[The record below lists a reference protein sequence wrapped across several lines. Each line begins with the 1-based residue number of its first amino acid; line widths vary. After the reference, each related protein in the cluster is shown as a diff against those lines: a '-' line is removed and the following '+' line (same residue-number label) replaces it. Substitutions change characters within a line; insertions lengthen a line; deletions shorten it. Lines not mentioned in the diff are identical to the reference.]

1 MTFILITVIFFS
13 WKPPILVY
21 NIWDDPVKN
30 FQIVVGPSLALGVGM
45 GAFIARMARTQLLEV
60 FREDYVR
67 TARAKG
73 LGEQLVMWR
82 HVVRN
87 ALLPVFT
94 LSGLQ
99 FAFLL
104 GGSVAVEQAFSVPG
118 LGRALIGGIQDRD
131 WTIIQNL
138 VLLYAIVFVLI
149 NLVVDLAYGIIDLE
163 SDTSSALQTP
173 EGRQSVSQITGQ
185 ALENLQ
191 TRRKGRVPLLYEN
204 ATRFARSS
212 TLGAGAAVFLVL
224 IALIAV
230 FAGFLAPSDPNAQNY
245 SALLQTPSW
254 DFPMGTDSLGRDTLS
269 RVISG
274 TQLSLIVSVSAVG
287 LSKLIG
293 FTWGIVSG
301 YVGGRFDLLSQ
312 RLLDVLIS
320 FPSVIL
326 ALLLLVAL
334 GAGVNTVIIAI
345 AATGIAGTTR
355 IIRSVAL
362 LVRESEY
369 VLAARMIGG
378 SPVRVMLRH
387 VAPQC
392 VAPLLVVASASLGG
406 AIFTEAALS
415 YLGLGIPPPD
425 PSWGNMLGGIL
436 VASFKPPW
444 WLVVFPGCAITLTIL
459 AFNLFGDALR
469 DHLDPRLRGRLE

>member
-1 MTFILITVIFFS
+1 MS
-13 WKPPILVY
+13 
-21 NIWDDPVKN
+21 
-30 FQIVVGPSLALGVGM
+30 
-45 GAFIARMARTQLLEV
+45 
-60 FREDYVR
+60 
-67 TARAKG
+67 
-73 LGEQLVMWR
+73 
-82 HVVRN
+82 
-87 ALLPVFT
+87 
-94 LSGLQ
+94 
-99 FAFLL
+99 
-104 GGSVAVEQAFSVPG
+104 
-118 LGRALIGGIQDRD
+118 
-131 WTIIQNL
+131 
-138 VLLYAIVFVLI
+138 
-149 NLVVDLAYGIIDLE
+149 
-163 SDTSSALQTP
+163 
-173 EGRQSVSQITGQ
+173 QSTGQ
-185 ALENLQ
+185 VLENLQ
-191 TRRKGRVPLLYEN
+191 TRRKSRAALLVEN
-204 ATRFARSS
+204 ARRFAQSS
-212 TLGAGAAVFLVL
+212 VLGAGAAIVLVL
-224 IALIAV
+224 VALIAV
-230 FAGFLAPSDPNAQNY
+230 FAGLVAPSDPNAQDY
-245 SALLQTPSW
+245 SALLRTPSM

-274 TQLSLIVSVSAVG
+274 TQLSLFISVSAVA
-287 LSKLIG
+287 LSKIIG
-293 FTWGIVSG
+293 FSWGIFSG
-301 YVGGRFDLLSQ
+301 YHGGRFDLLSQ

-369 VLAARMIGG
+369 VLAARMIGA
-378 SPVRVMLRH
+378 SPVRIMLRH

-415 YLGLGIPPPD
+415 YLGLGVPPPD

-444 WLVVFPGCAITLTIL
+444 WLVVFPGCAITITIL

-469 DHLDPRLRGRLE
+469 DHLDPRLRGLE

>member
-1 MTFILITVIFFS
+1 MS
-13 WKPPILVY
+13 
-21 NIWDDPVKN
+21 
-30 FQIVVGPSLALGVGM
+30 
-45 GAFIARMARTQLLEV
+45 
-60 FREDYVR
+60 
-67 TARAKG
+67 
-73 LGEQLVMWR
+73 
-82 HVVRN
+82 
-87 ALLPVFT
+87 
-94 LSGLQ
+94 
-99 FAFLL
+99 
-104 GGSVAVEQAFSVPG
+104 
-118 LGRALIGGIQDRD
+118 
-131 WTIIQNL
+131 
-138 VLLYAIVFVLI
+138 
-149 NLVVDLAYGIIDLE
+149 
-163 SDTSSALQTP
+163 
-173 EGRQSVSQITGQ
+173 QSTGQ
-185 ALENLQ
+185 ALEHLQ
-191 TRRKGRVPLLYEN
+191 PRRKGRTALLFEN
-204 ATRFARSS
+204 ARRFAQSS
-212 TLGAGAAVFLVL
+212 ILGACAAIFLVL
-224 IALIAV
+224 LALIAV
-230 FAGFLAPSDPNAQNY
+230 FASFLTPVDPNAQNY
-245 SALLQTPSW
+245 SALLKTPSM

-274 TQLSLIVSVSAVG
+274 TQLSLFVSVSAVA
-287 LSKLIG
+287 LSKFVG
-293 FTWGIVSG
+293 FAWGILSG

-369 VLAARMIGG
+369 VLAARMIGA
-378 SPVRVMLRH
+378 SPVRIMLRH

-392 VAPLLVVASASLGG
+392 IAPLLVVASASLGG

-444 WLVVFPGCAITLTIL
+444 WLVVFPGCTITLTIL

>member
-1 MTFILITVIFFS
+1 MS
-13 WKPPILVY
+13 
-21 NIWDDPVKN
+21 
-30 FQIVVGPSLALGVGM
+30 
-45 GAFIARMARTQLLEV
+45 
-60 FREDYVR
+60 
-67 TARAKG
+67 
-73 LGEQLVMWR
+73 
-82 HVVRN
+82 
-87 ALLPVFT
+87 
-94 LSGLQ
+94 
-99 FAFLL
+99 
-104 GGSVAVEQAFSVPG
+104 
-118 LGRALIGGIQDRD
+118 
-131 WTIIQNL
+131 
-138 VLLYAIVFVLI
+138 
-149 NLVVDLAYGIIDLE
+149 
-163 SDTSSALQTP
+163 
-173 EGRQSVSQITGQ
+173 QSTGQ
-185 ALENLQ
+185 ALEHLQ
-191 TRRKGRVPLLYEN
+191 PRRKGRTALLFEN
-204 ATRFARSS
+204 ARRFARSS
-212 TLGAGAAVFLVL
+212 VLGACAAIFLIL
-224 IALIAV
+224 LALIAV
-230 FAGFLAPSDPNAQNY
+230 FASFLAPSDPNAQNY
-245 SALLQTPSW
+245 SALLQTPSM

-269 RVISG
+269 RVILG
-274 TQLSLIVSVSAVG
+274 TQLSLIISVSAVA

-293 FTWGIVSG
+293 FTWGILSG

-362 LVRESEY
+362 LIRESEY
-369 VLAARMIGG
+369 VLAARMIGA
-378 SPVRVMLRH
+378 SPARIMIRH
-387 VAPQC
+387 VTPQC
-392 VAPLLVVASASLGG
+392 IAPLLVVASASLGG

>member
-1 MTFILITVIFFS
+1 M
-13 WKPPILVY
+13 
-21 NIWDDPVKN
+21 
-30 FQIVVGPSLALGVGM
+30 
-45 GAFIARMARTQLLEV
+45 
-60 FREDYVR
+60 
-67 TARAKG
+67 
-73 LGEQLVMWR
+73 
-82 HVVRN
+82 
-87 ALLPVFT
+87 
-94 LSGLQ
+94 
-99 FAFLL
+99 
-104 GGSVAVEQAFSVPG
+104 
-118 LGRALIGGIQDRD
+118 
-131 WTIIQNL
+131 
-138 VLLYAIVFVLI
+138 
-149 NLVVDLAYGIIDLE
+149 
-163 SDTSSALQTP
+163 
-173 EGRQSVSQITGQ
+173 
-185 ALENLQ
+185 
-191 TRRKGRVPLLYEN
+191 
-204 ATRFARSS
+204 
-212 TLGAGAAVFLVL
+212 
-224 IALIAV
+224 
-230 FAGFLAPSDPNAQNY
+230 
-245 SALLQTPSW
+245 

-274 TQLSLIVSVSAVG
+274 TQLSLFVSVSAVA
-287 LSKLIG
+287 LSKFVG
-293 FTWGIVSG
+293 FAWGILSG

-369 VLAARMIGG
+369 VLAARMIGA
-378 SPVRVMLRH
+378 SPVRIMLRH

-392 VAPLLVVASASLGG
+392 IAPLLVVASASLGG

-444 WLVVFPGCAITLTIL
+444 WLVVFPGCTITLTIL

>member
-1 MTFILITVIFFS
+1 M
-13 WKPPILVY
+13 
-21 NIWDDPVKN
+21 
-30 FQIVVGPSLALGVGM
+30 
-45 GAFIARMARTQLLEV
+45 
-60 FREDYVR
+60 
-67 TARAKG
+67 
-73 LGEQLVMWR
+73 
-82 HVVRN
+82 
-87 ALLPVFT
+87 
-94 LSGLQ
+94 
-99 FAFLL
+99 
-104 GGSVAVEQAFSVPG
+104 
-118 LGRALIGGIQDRD
+118 
-131 WTIIQNL
+131 
-138 VLLYAIVFVLI
+138 
-149 NLVVDLAYGIIDLE
+149 
-163 SDTSSALQTP
+163 
-173 EGRQSVSQITGQ
+173 SQRTGQ
-185 ALENLQ
+185 ALELLQ
-191 TRRKGRVPLLYEN
+191 TRRKSGVVLLYEN
-204 ATRFARSS
+204 AKRFAQSS
-212 TLGAGAAVFLVL
+212 VLGAGAAIFLVL
-224 IALIAV
+224 VALIAV
-230 FAGFLAPSDPNAQNY
+230 FASFVAPTDPNAQNY
-245 SALLQTPSW
+245 SALLRTPSM

-269 RVISG
+269 RVILG
-274 TQLSLIVSVSAVG
+274 TQLSLFISVSAVA
-287 LSKLIG
+287 LSKFIG
-293 FTWGIVSG
+293 FTWGILSG
-301 YVGGRFDLLSQ
+301 YIGGRFDLLSQ

-362 LVRESEY
+362 LIRESEY
-369 VLAARMIGG
+369 VLAARMIGA

-387 VAPQC
+387 VGPQC

-415 YLGLGIPPPD
+415 YLGLGVPPPD